1 VSACGAAVQV
11 RPDAKLAGELE
22 AAETA
27 RLEAARNAMSPEE
40 LEAAVRETEELRRR
54 QARRGLVLAPDL
66 APDRKF
72 LLHVQV
78 CNSQVCLVPHTTGIR
93 QNNQEEQMFTSSFH
107 IVCYTIRRHSR
118 QSASNTKVFFRS

>member
-1 VSACGAAVQV
+1 VSACAAAVQV

-54 QARRGLVLAPDL
+54 QARRGWALHLTVSFSCKCKCATARCVLCRIQRVYGRTTEAHVFY
-66 APDRKF
+66 KF
-72 LLHVQV
+72 T
-78 CNSQVCLVPHTTGIR
+78 C
-93 QNNQEEQMFTSSFH
+93 
-107 IVCYTIRRHSR
+107 
-118 QSASNTKVFFRS
+118 